1 MAAMYGEDAGGDA
14 GSSFEVCNS
23 DVASAL
29 TAMVDAWE
37 ASGDAAAAAVISMDA
52 LPPLH
57 VSLTIAVPSSD
68 DGGASGALPG
78 SRPLIQGTVGGIQ
91 EAVGQLVL
99 LA

>member
-37 ASGDAAAAAVISMDA
+37 ASGDAAAAVLSIDA
-52 LPPLH
+52 LPPLR

-68 DGGASGALPG
+68 DGGASAARGL
-78 SRPLIQGTVGGIQ
+78 SLIHI
-91 EAVGQLVL
+91 
-99 LA
+99 